1 MGNRLIVLCAPGE
14 RRKLVFPSRSR
25 KSITSIVQGSI
36 VKSIGSLD
44 RKLLFSSYVFA
55 QLSKTQFNRRAEKN
69 YQSSVV
75 MISGFPPTPPEA
87 DLTRWFNFVAL
98 RPSTRRNNDSHSG
111 WRVNV
116 NHNYFLEAI
125 NHFHWPFH
133 LFLRFAAG
141 ALARHRSRWKKT
153 EKEVFGQWK
162 KEKIESKNEMIII
175 SLWTFYNQLIFICA
189 LRKWKIKQN
198 RELWHSKNLWRA
210 LPPESGLAELHI
222 IDTFIT

>member
-1 MGNRLIVLCAPGE
+1 MCA
-14 RRKLVFPSRSR
+14 RRTAKAGFPLPLA
-25 KSITSIVQGSI
+25 KIN
-36 VKSIGSLD
+36 
-44 RKLLFSSYVFA
+44 Y
-55 QLSKTQFNRRAEKN
+55 FNRPGFYCEINWKPRSQAIIFFLRLRSIIKNSIQSESRKN

-75 MISGFPPTPPEA
+75 MISGSPPTPPEA

-125 NHFHWPFH
+125 NHFHWPFL

-189 LRKWKIKQN
+189 LRKWKLKQN